1 VNVFRKQSLPLLE
14 QVVRSSQNHF
24 EHSSVGCWPLVSG
37 GGNTL
42 DTYMYFTVIGD
53 EEKLVSLL
61 F

>member
-1 VNVFRKQSLPLLE
+1 MFFEKKTLPFFK
-14 QVVRSSQNHF
+14 QVVQNHF
-24 EHSSVGCWPLVSG
+24 EDTSVGYWPLFSG

-42 DTYMYFTVIGD
+42 DTFLSFTVIGD